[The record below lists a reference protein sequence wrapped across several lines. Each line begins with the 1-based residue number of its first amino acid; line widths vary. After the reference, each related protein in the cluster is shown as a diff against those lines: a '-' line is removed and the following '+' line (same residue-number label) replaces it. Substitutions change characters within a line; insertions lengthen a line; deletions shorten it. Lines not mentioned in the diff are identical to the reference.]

1 MKSKLTKLHTNFM
14 MRMAGVTPDYEDGDH
29 LLEVLGVIIIVVIL
43 LVFFR
48 SKITDLFKNT
58 INNTTTQVNNMLN
71 PVPLQ

>member
-29 LLEVLGVIIIVVIL
+29 LLEVLGVIIIAVIL

-48 SKITDLFKNT
+48 SKITALFKNA
-58 INNTTTQVNNMLN
+58 IDNTTNQVNSLWSSF
-71 PVPLQ
+71 